1 VSTKKA
7 KSVSLIVLKINTL
20 VSRYLTFRVRKLN
33 NNNKVNKFMDGKYQ
47 EHICK
52 MIYTICSS
60 SCELSIFVFL
70 LLIVKVWQSVP

>member
-7 KSVSLIVLKINTL
+7 KSVSLAVLKINIL

-33 NNNKVNKFMDGKYQ
+33 NDNKVNKFMSGKYQ

-52 MIYTICSS
+52 MIYSICSS
-60 SCELSIFVFL
+60 SCELSIFLFF
-70 LLIVKVWQSVP
+70 LLIVNVWQSVH